1 MSDPSAIADAAGY
14 ASYLSLDHKWELLEN
29 PDVESRLEALI
40 GWTRDHLAEAEITD
54 KIGED
59 VREGMEKSQREF
71 LLRQQLTAIR
81 KELGEGEARKSV
93 VEGKSVSVRVD
104 LGGGGIMRKN
114 NTK

>member
-1 MSDPSAIADAAGY
+1 MSDPSAMADAAGY

-40 GWTRDHLAEAEITD
+40 GWTRDHLVEAEITD

-59 VREGMEKSQREF
+59 VREGAEKSQREL

-81 KELGEGEARKSV
+81 QELGEGEPDGADDTRGSVEDADSPADRK
-93 VEGKSVSVRVD
+93 
-104 LGGGGIMRKN
+104 
-114 NTK
+114 T